1 MSRILSQSLD
11 GNYDFDFTC
20 EHRPSS
26 CDQEQRRFFLKKSLL
41 IIMTERADDDDVS
54 QSVKK
59 RMHEKRNWMLASRDY
74 MENMAR
80 KLECKTQSVIIVLIS
95 HRKPFCF
102 IRCLCISLHPR
113 SCYSCES
120 CDTRLGIY
128 TSHANS
134 GKKNRTRMQNMM
146 HSKSLHLTHLFQSI
160 CLRRLLV

>member
-59 RMHEKRNWMLASRDY
+59 RMHEKRN
-74 MENMAR
+74 
-80 KLECKTQSVIIVLIS
+80 
-95 HRKPFCF
+95 
-102 IRCLCISLHPR
+102 
-113 SCYSCES
+113 
-120 CDTRLGIY
+120 
-128 TSHANS
+128 
-134 GKKNRTRMQNMM
+134 
-146 HSKSLHLTHLFQSI
+146 
-160 CLRRLLV
+160 